1 MAPRTCDGLRLELI
15 ALERQPA
22 VPTPSPGQPPPV
34 LRPLDTKQQTVCH
47 FWSQGQIEKLVL
59 RITGRIS
66 NSVVGVKHHR
76 EGLCERLELVL
87 RDGTSVF
94 VDSA

>member
-1 MAPRTCDGLRLELI
+1 
-15 ALERQPA
+15 
-22 VPTPSPGQPPPV
+22 V